1 MPKLLDRI
9 RELRLKYGPLVRLAE
24 RSSLFLNFIE
34 RRPVLKPI
42 LERLKPQPLL
52 PEDFIN
58 ELQRLIVNARP
69 EAKILIYS
77 PYLYD
82 EAVERYLGV
91 METAA
96 KKGVKIVVY
105 TLTPEHYSIRRKNMH
120 RSLIEKLR
128 KAGVEVRE
136 RTNMHE
142 KAVIVLDGENMI
154 AYFGSLNP
162 LSKYKGKADYML
174 KFTHPEVVNA
184 LYLFL
189 ETLAEESEREVE
201 E

>member
-1 MPKLLDRI
+1 MPRLLDRI
-9 RELRLKYGPLVRLAE
+9 RELRLKYGPLVKLAE
-24 RSSLFLNFIE
+24 KSSLFLNFVE
-34 RRPVLKPI
+34 KRPVLKPI

-52 PEDFIN
+52 PEDFVD

-69 EAKILIYS
+69 EARILIYS

-91 METAA
+91 METAT
-96 KKGVKIVVY
+96 KRGVRIIVY
-105 TLTPEHYSIRRKNMH
+105 TLTPEHHSVRWKSKH
-120 RSLIEKLR
+120 RALIEELR

-142 KAVIVLDGENMI
+142 KAVIVLDGDNMV
-154 AYFGSLNP
+154 AFFGSLNP

-189 ETLAEESEREVE
+189 ETLAIESERGVE